1 MHAHMAKSITVQA
14 VILQVR
20 PGVHICDACNS
31 TLHMSCARRA
41 ALKARCCCSAAQM
54 SGTAVYS
61 KLKYESGVHRV
72 QRVPQTETQGRV
84 HTSTATVRS
93 AAT

>member
-1 MHAHMAKSITVQA
+1 
-14 VILQVR
+14 
-20 PGVHICDACNS
+20 
-31 TLHMSCARRA
+31 
-41 ALKARCCCSAAQM
+41 M

-84 HTSTATVRS
+84 HTSTATVRLRRRIIVGTHS
-93 AAT
+93 ASFAVPPGPFFCDLPNVARAPGRNRPKGSMSFNCHSHSAC